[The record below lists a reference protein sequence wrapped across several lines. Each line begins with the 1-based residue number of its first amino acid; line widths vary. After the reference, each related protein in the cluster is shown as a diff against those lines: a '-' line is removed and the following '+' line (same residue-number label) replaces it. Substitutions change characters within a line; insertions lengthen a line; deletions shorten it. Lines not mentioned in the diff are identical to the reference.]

1 MRTVTVRMRASDL
14 AHQMAAM
21 REWLDRHR
29 YEAARF
35 VCDQH
40 GDAVD
45 VSVVFLTIRR
55 VRRSHRGSTAK
66 NPSGRHRSQVELV
79 TSSQRGSWDPFA
91 RGSWRPQTPD
101 RVTDARLTARPRHFT
116 ETTARPF
123 LPHPRH
129 RSCALSSRSSQR
141 GGGQSGLTHTA
152 RRGGRG
158 RMGARRPA

>member
-29 YEAARF
+29 YEPARF
-35 VCDQH
+35 VCDQQ

-45 VSVVFLTIRR
+45 VSVEFLTIRR

-79 TSSQRGSWDPFA
+79 TPSQGPSA
-91 RGSWRPQTPD
+91 PD
-101 RVTDARLTARPRHFT
+101 RNRTRRAR
-116 ETTARPF
+116 
-123 LPHPRH
+123 
-129 RSCALSSRSSQR
+129 RSCQYA
-141 GGGQSGLTHTA
+141 
-152 RRGGRG
+152 
-158 RMGARRPA
+158 

>member
-29 YEAARF
+29 YEPARF
-35 VCDQH
+35 VCDQQ

-45 VSVVFLTIRR
+45 VSVEFLTIRR

-79 TSSQRGSWDPFA
+79 TPSQAGVGGPF
-91 RGSWRPQTPD
+91 RPRVPGGRKTPD
-101 RVTDARLTARPRHFT
+101 RVTDARLTALDPATSPRPPP
-116 ETTARPF
+116 AP
-123 LPHPRH
+123 
-129 RSCALSSRSSQR
+129 SSRNR
-141 GGGQSGLTHTA
+141 DTGTA
-152 RRGGRG
+152 L
-158 RMGARRPA
+158 